1 LRRRT
6 TFGGMAHA
14 LNKLP
19 RPPRAVAE
27 EILGSLGVLAKAEP
41 HAVRAALELTIEK
54 GDAAFA
60 SYAEIVEK
68 VVNDLVGLL
77 ASGAQIDLDPLI
89 ESLLEEERSAARS
102 KRESERRASVDLRR
116 LAKSTPDKLA
126 VINEVLQNALARA
139 DRVAAMCRDARWRLM
154 EARSYYQPGK
164 PVGPMRGEPWDADEY
179 LKTLG

>member
-1 LRRRT
+1 
-6 TFGGMAHA
+6 MAQA

-19 RPPRAVAE
+19 SPPRAAAE

-116 LAKSTPDKLA
+116 LAKSAPDKLA
-126 VINEVLQNALARA
+126 VVNEVLQDALARA

-154 EARSYYQPGK
+154 EA
-164 PVGPMRGEPWDADEY
+164 
-179 LKTLG
+179 